1 MNDERQVARIS
12 GGLQEGF
19 RLAQNVLFFEQGFLK
34 VETMNMKAVPGWLAF
49 FVGVLSASGASAS
62 VAVLPVE
69 RANLTPSE
77 GEAIGA
83 VVAEAYAEASRDQV
97 VMVVPAARADGTP
110 GTYAEA
116 ASLSRSSEYLVV
128 RATRLNERIVVT
140 AIRYSLDG
148 KEIFHTRMV
157 AASLD
162 DMEPVAARLSTALFQ
177 KKDPS
182 ETRTINTVTE
192 REGKKVNRTFVEK
205 VIGIKTSHTLPVALG
220 SSTNYEPMIAFGANG
235 RLEGE
240 KYFLEVGAGF
250 TLPGGSGVSAGNGFD
265 SAGGIYGELGGSYYL
280 NDKNV
285 SPYVGGGISPRI
297 LGGRHVDVAPNLAVF
312 GQAGLMFFRTSSSR
326 LYADLRISQNLTPW
340 SNTPDYVYSYDP
352 VTRTQLEPTQPAKTT
367 TYPTEFGLAVGVG
380 W

>member
-1 MNDERQVARIS
+1 
-12 GGLQEGF
+12 
-19 RLAQNVLFFEQGFLK
+19 
-34 VETMNMKAVPGWLAF
+34 MKAVSGWLALG
-49 FVGVLSASGASAS
+49 VGVFCASVANAS

-69 RANLTPSE
+69 RTNLEPSE

-83 VVAEAYAEASRDQV
+83 VIAEAYAEASRDQV
-97 VMVVPAARADGTP
+97 VMVVPAPHADGTP

-116 ASLSRSSEYLVV
+116 AALSRSSEYLVV

-148 KEIFHTRMV
+148 KEIYHTRMV

-162 DMEPVAARLSTALFQ
+162 DMEPVAARLSTALFE

-182 ETRTINTVTE
+182 ETRTVNTVTE

-205 VIGIKTSHTLPVALG
+205 VIGFKTSYMVPVALG
-220 SSTNYEPMIAFGANG
+220 SSTKYDPMIALGANG

-240 KYFLEVGAGF
+240 RYFLELGAGF
-250 TLPGGSGVSAGNGFD
+250 TLPSSAGGSGGTDFRSV
-265 SAGGIYGELGGSYYL
+265 GGIYGELGGSYYL
-280 NDKNV
+280 NDNNV
-285 SPYVGGGISPRI
+285 SPYVGGGITPRI
-297 LGGRHVDVAPNLAVF
+297 LGGDVDGAVNLAVF

-326 LYADLRISQNLTPW
+326 LYVDLRVSQNLTPW
-340 SNTPDYVYSYDP
+340 INTPDYPYNSTFDG
-352 VTRTQLEPTQPAKTT
+352 VTVVNTPPGKQT